1 MRFGP
6 KEKFWVVT
14 DPTPVSVL
22 GDILF
27 AASLEDLRL
36 QFLGGFST
44 EQNPTLFTDQAEATA
59 EAMVRL
65 QARQESATGRD

>member
-1 MRFGP
+1 M
-6 KEKFWVVT
+6 T

-36 QFLGGFST
+36 QFLGGLST

-59 EAMVRL
+59 EALVRL
-65 QARQESATGRD
+65 KARKESATELD